1 MAVNSKL
8 QRLVKFKS
16 IAGVLASTLMTV
28 ACSSS
33 NFASSSGKSPSNI
46 SPSIK
51 SASSP
56 KDGVDT
62 QGKTKS
68 PDGTYSDGFFTQG
81 EDDPVKAP
89 RFAMLVNDLKCG
101 MCHIRINGDVAS
113 TSSVSDWSEIHVDL
127 SAEKIAGTWYSAKS
141 WTDKASTTK
150 KYNITVTGGVQQ
162 NYVGNKVPNKPDTT
176 TPTFPVVN
184 FIAAESRMAGTLTGA
199 GADGSAV
206 TIEKVAIGNTVI
218 TGTKES
224 PIIIDGSVLIK
235 GDLVIKGPYKGVGS
249 VYVTGNIY
257 IPGNITATE
266 SVFPFPADPAEALIK
281 GAKLVKDKMGDALG
295 LAAAKSIFVADLTT
309 KIYDHSLTPA
319 SQKRGALGI
328 DNIYN
333 WYPGGQNAYSSLYEA
348 SLDCE
353 KGTLEPLKGFNLIE
367 AYLYAGGSIGGIS
380 RRSSWAINGG
390 VITDVVH
397 LLGTVS
403 KSQSLPAGC
412 PTTVSSVHQ
421 YPQDGNYINYD
432 YRMSAGLRVLGELAP
447 YFN

>member
-1 MAVNSKL
+1 MAAHL
-8 QRLVKFKS
+8 TLEPLLKFKNITGT
-16 IAGVLASTLMTV
+16 IACTLLTV

-33 NFASSSGKSPSNI
+33 NFASSASKSPSKP
-46 SPSIK
+46 SPAIK
-51 SASSP
+51 SAP
-56 KDGVDT
+56 AAKDGVDT
-62 QGKTKS
+62 EGKTKS
-68 PDGTYSDGFFTQG
+68 PDGTYSDGFFTQAK
-81 EDDPVKAP
+81 DDPVKAP

-113 TSSVSDWSEIHVDL
+113 TSSVSDWSEIHADL

-141 WTDKASTTK
+141 WTDKASTTQ

-176 TPTFPVVN
+176 TPTFPVIN

-218 TGTKES
+218 IGTKDS
-224 PIIIDGSVLIK
+224 PMVIDGSIIIK
-235 GDLVIKGPYKGVGS
+235 GDLVIKGSYEGVGS
-249 VYVTGNIY
+249 IYVTGNIY

-266 SVFPFPADPAEALIK
+266 SVFPFPADPATALVK

-309 KIYDHSLTPA
+309 KIYDHDLTPA
-319 SQKRGALGI
+319 SQKRSVLGI

-353 KGTLEPLKGFNLIE
+353 KGTMEPLQGFNLIE

-403 KSQSLPAGC
+403 KSQSLPTGC
-412 PTTVSSVHQ
+412 PTKVSSVHQ

-432 YRMSAGLRVLGELAP
+432 YRMSAGLRILGELAP

>member
-1 MAVNSKL
+1 MTRIFLFSNKSTISATAVAIL
-8 QRLVKFKS
+8 
-16 IAGVLASTLMTV
+16 TV

-33 NFASSSGKSPSNI
+33 NFASSSGKSPSNA
-46 SPSIK
+46 PTIK
-51 SASSP
+51 SATSP

-81 EDDPVKAP
+81 KDDPVKAP

-113 TSSVSDWSEIHVDL
+113 TSNVSDWSEIHVDL

-141 WTDKASTTK
+141 WTDKASASK
-150 KYNITVTGGVQQ
+150 KYNITVSGGVQQ
-162 NYVGNKVPNKPDTT
+162 NYVGNKVPNKPDTS
-176 TPTFPVVN
+176 TPTFPVIN
-184 FIAAESRMAGTLTGA
+184 FIAAESRMSGTLTGA
-199 GADGSAV
+199 GADGSEV
-206 TIEKVAIGNTVI
+206 MVDKLAIGNTVI
-218 TGTKES
+218 IGTKEN
-224 PIIIDGSVLIK
+224 PMIIDGSVLIK

-266 SVFPFPADPAEALIK
+266 SVFPFPADPAAALVK
-281 GAKLVKDKMGDALG
+281 GAKLVKDKTGDALG

-309 KIYDHSLTPA
+309 KIYDHELTPA
-319 SQKRGALGI
+319 SQKRGVLGI
-328 DNIYN
+328 DNIYD
-333 WYPGGQNAYSSLYEA
+333 WYPSGQAGYSSLYEE
-348 SLDCE
+348 SIDCE
-353 KGTLEPLKGFNLIE
+353 KNTLQPLQGFNLIE

-380 RRSSWAINGG
+380 RRGSWAINGG

-403 KSQSLPAGC
+403 PSKNLPNGC
-412 PTTVSSVHQ
+412 PSIASSVHQ